1 MKLLV
6 DNQLP
11 AALARYLDGNGFEA
25 RHVLDVGL
33 DTATDR
39 QIWEY
44 VAVQGFAL
52 VSKDED
58 FFHLA
63 VPDPSGPPLVWVRL
77 ENGRKQTLLASF
89 ETILPRLRQELQAG
103 QRVIELR

>member
-11 AALARYLDGNGFEA
+11 AALARFLDASGLEA
-25 RHVLDVGL
+25 KHVLDLGL
-33 DTATDR
+33 DTANDR
-39 QIWEY
+39 EIWE
-44 VAVQGFAL
+44 FARANDFII

-63 VPDPSGPPLVWVRL
+63 TFDYEGPPLVWVRL
-77 ENGRKQTLLASF
+77 GNCRKSVLLTAF
-89 ETILPRLRQELQAG
+89 EAILPRLREALQAG
-103 QRVIELR
+103 QRVIEVR